1 MSTDA
6 ILEAATRFRLA
17 IETTEKSRL
26 SAGFRRFPWGSCG
39 DASVLLGKFLKDQG
53 FGDFTLVVGRS
64 EGSQHAWLEQ
74 NDIVVDITADQFDG
88 FGGVIHVGD
97 DIWRRAFI
105 ERTRCGAASQHV
117 EDGWGS
123 GLAGDYRLLADRA
136 LFSA

>member
-26 SAGFRRFPWGSCG
+26 SASFRRFPWGSCG

-53 FGDFTLVVGRS
+53 LGDFTLVVGRS
-64 EGSQHAWLEQ
+64 YDGQHAWLEQ
-74 NDIVVDITADQFDG
+74 DDVMVDITADQFDG
-88 FGGVIHVGD
+88 FAGVIHVGD
-97 DIWRRAFI
+97 DIWRRDFT

-117 EDGWGS
+117 GDGCGTD
-123 GLAGDYRLLADRA
+123 LADDYRLLADRI